1 MVLSIKTAF
10 LKISNLFERY
20 RSWSIRRQASGLASL
35 QGPAAIATTVG
46 GLAAQPGGAVNNM
59 LVAAVNQ
66 LTGKFIIFTYL

>member
-20 RSWSIRRQASGLASL
+20 RSWSIRRQASGFAGL

-46 GLAAQPGGAVNNM
+46 GLAIQPGGAVNNM
-59 LVAAVNQ
+59 IVAAVNQ
-66 LTGKFIIFTYL
+66 LTGNLIIFTSL